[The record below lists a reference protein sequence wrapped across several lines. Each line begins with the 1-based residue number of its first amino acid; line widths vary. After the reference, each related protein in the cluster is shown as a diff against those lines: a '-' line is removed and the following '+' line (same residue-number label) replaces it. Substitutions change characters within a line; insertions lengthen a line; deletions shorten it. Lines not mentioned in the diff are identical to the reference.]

1 MPAIDPSIARGLVLD
16 ELFDLTL
23 YQHVRRHANGET
35 AKILDELIRIETRHL
50 GFWRELFGIEGRRLD
65 ISRQVKLW
73 SILLFSRLFGRA
85 GIHLILE
92 SIEILGARKY
102 LLLWEAHK
110 DDAFGAA
117 IAPILQDE
125 IGHEELIISSEA
137 TLQIKP
143 ERVRDLF
150 LGFNDGLVEVLGAV
164 SGFFAV
170 FGTPLSIILAGLTV
184 SVAGSLSMAAGAYA
198 AVGSATDIEDTER
211 MKRAFLKKGGEVGGK
226 ERPLLSAL
234 IVGVSYFIGAMV
246 PLVPVFFGAENL
258 VISSIISL
266 IAAIIISYLV
276 AFLTGMSAARRI
288 AINVASIILAV
299 GITYGIGLLARYA
312 FGVSV

>member
-1 MPAIDPSIARGLVLD
+1 M
-16 ELFDLTL
+16 
-23 YQHVRRHANGET
+23 
-35 AKILDELIRIETRHL
+35 
-50 GFWRELFGIEGRRLD
+50 
-65 ISRQVKLW
+65 
-73 SILLFSRLFGRA
+73 
-85 GIHLILE
+85 
-92 SIEILGARKY
+92 
-102 LLLWEAHK
+102 
-110 DDAFGAA
+110 
-117 IAPILQDE
+117 
-125 IGHEELIISSEA
+125 
-137 TLQIKP
+137 QIKP

-198 AVGSATDIEDTER
+198 AVGSATDIEDTEH
-211 MKRAFLKKGGEVGGK
+211 MKNHFLGKGDGAVSK
-226 ERPLLSAL
+226 ENPFLSAL
-234 IVGVSYFIGAMV
+234 VVGVSYFIGAMV
-246 PLVPVFFGAENL
+246 PLTPVFFGAENL
-258 VISSIISL
+258 IISFVISL

-288 AINVASIILAV
+288 VINVASIILAV